1 LNSNSYKLQNSTLHV
16 TPITTVNKTPMDEK
30 KDYVG
35 LPPCCTEQGRITAH
49 GALWSMDLKT
59 GKLLGKAV
67 SLARFVEVESHAGS
81 LPDRDLNCQ
90 FVRVTNRSI
99 NRKAVLTHVWFEL
112 GVEVPVLNDER
123 PMPHVLPPEE
133 VWETW
138 IRLELIPESL
148 RMSAATLARVRL
160 SDGTVL
166 SAKPTE
172 HVLEAGFVAGGG
184 KSQ

>member
-1 LNSNSYKLQNSTLHV
+1 VS
-16 TPITTVNKTPMDEK
+16 IEAFF
-30 KDYVG
+30 
-35 LPPCCTEQGRITAH
+35 GR
-49 GALWSMDLKT
+49 LF
-59 GKLLGKAV
+59 GKAV
-67 SLARFVEVESHAGS
+67 SLARFVEVESHVGS
-81 LPDRDLNCQ
+81 FPGRGLICQ

-123 PMPHVLPPEE
+123 PMPYVLPPEE

-138 IRLELIPESL
+138 LRLELIPEPL
-148 RMSAATLARVRL
+148 RISAATLARVRL

-166 SAKPTE
+166 WSKPTK
-172 HVLEAGFVAGGG
+172 HVSEAGFVAGGG